1 MSARPTGDHPSGLG
15 YLSRAGVGHRGE
27 RGRVFTAQPTHTM
40 KTPKLLSL
48 LALSAG
54 LPLAVFASPAVDRQ
68 IEDSAKN
75 SYNFNHVLDKKVD
88 VKVRD
93 GVVTL
98 TGKVQDDAQRQLA
111 ENTVADLQGVTRVN
125 NEIKVEGGAKEGS
138 DAWIAAKIRS
148 TLIARANVS
157 FTDTK
162 VDVTNGAVLLT
173 GTADSTAQKELTEA
187 YVKDIQGVRSV
198 NNMLRV
204 VEKPARAAVNTD
216 INNNNVADRR
226 AVRTDGTT
234 AGDKMDDAS
243 ITAQIKYELLSHR
256 STSALKTKVNTING
270 KVIISGDAQSDAEK
284 DLVTKLAKDVRGVT
298 DVDNN
303 MTVRK

>member
-1 MSARPTGDHPSGLG
+1 M
-15 YLSRAGVGHRGE
+15 
-27 RGRVFTAQPTHTM
+27 
-40 KTPKLLSL
+40 
-48 LALSAG
+48 SAG

-68 IEDSAKN
+68 IEDSAKS